1 MPSLC
6 RHATAP
12 PQSDRTP
19 SPSIAGP
26 PYPFLPPPSQVRI
39 WDNLIPAAQSGA
51 LSTLLT
57 TVLNIDWS
65 RFDALKAFV
74 LGYVRRYETQDARK
88 IEQNR
93 MVLEL
98 LRLLHQLLAAGF
110 LKAAEVAP
118 VLPRLLALLDGRE
131 VRMPGWHAG
140 ALATLVRRSA
150 LFTFPLDAQ
159 FYFHCHTTRSPLFT
173 HPHDAQTH
181 SHPQPSEHAHTR
193 RK

>member
-1 MPSLC
+1 MSPPPPALHRGYGRQGCWTGFSRALPLPWPRFWALFLMSPPRRLPSVPSLC
-6 RHATAP
+6 RRATAP

-140 ALATLVRRSA
+140 AL
-150 LFTFPLDAQ
+150 
-159 FYFHCHTTRSPLFT
+159 TTPV
-173 HPHDAQTH
+173 
-181 SHPQPSEHAHTR
+181 
-193 RK
+193 